1 MEVNIMCYKF
11 RDVLV
16 FLAGAEFFHTL
27 VHIMWPYFVSYPIDM
42 NFVVV
47 TSTMN
52 NYAIVINA
60 AITVFLLW
68 WAGRVRKCE
77 CKCVCTEEMKT
88 EAKKMPMK
96 PSKKVSKK

>member
-27 VHIMWPYFVSYPIDM
+27 AHIMMPYFVNFPMDM
-42 NFVVV
+42 DVVV
-47 TSTMN
+47 MTSTMN

-77 CKCVCTEEMKT
+77 CKCVCDEKMMA
-88 EAKKMPMK
+88 EAKKAPMK

>member
-1 MEVNIMCYKF
+1 MCCKF
-11 RDVLV
+11 RDVLI

-27 VHIMWPYFVSYPIDM
+27 AHIMIPYFVSFPMDM
-42 NFVVV
+42 NFVVI

-60 AITVFLLW
+60 AITVSLLW
-68 WAGRVRKCE
+68 WAGRVRKNE
-77 CKCVCTEEMKT
+77 CKCVCNEEMKA
-88 EAKKMPMK
+88 EPKKTPMK